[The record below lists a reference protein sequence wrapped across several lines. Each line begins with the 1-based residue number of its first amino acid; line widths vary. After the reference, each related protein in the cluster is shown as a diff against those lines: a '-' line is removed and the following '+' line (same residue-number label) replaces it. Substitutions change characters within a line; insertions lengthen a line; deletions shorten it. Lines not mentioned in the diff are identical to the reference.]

1 MRRPRPLSAWLVPVA
16 VALGAIAAA
25 LTRQATAVT
34 HEVLPAY
41 GQIPDFRLTDQQ
53 GRSISRQTLAGRVWV
68 ADFIFTRCA
77 GQCPMMTT
85 QMARLGRTLDGSTPV
100 TLVSISVDPA
110 WDTPEVLARH
120 AAQVGTAKIP
130 WVFLTGEPEQ
140 IARLC
145 RDGFK
150 LAFGEADGTAE
161 EPITHSTR
169 LVLVDRRGK
178 VRGYYDAADAQ
189 AMSRLQRDVR
199 VLLKERS

>member
-1 MRRPRPLSAWLVPVA
+1 MPPRGWPVWTLPVLVG
-16 VALGAIAAA
+16 LGAVG
-25 LTRQATAVT
+25 LVVVRQATAAPPRLPSYG
-34 HEVLPAY
+34 EVPA
-41 GQIPDFRLTDQQ
+41 FALTDQQ
-53 GRSISRQTLAGRVWV
+53 GRAVSRETLAGGAWV

-85 QMARLGRTLDGSTPV
+85 QMARVARTLDSSVPV

-120 AAQVGTAKIP
+120 AAQVGVADIP

-150 LAFGEADGTAE
+150 LAFGEADGTTE

-169 LVLVDRRGK
+169 LVLVDRLGR

-189 AMSRLQRDVR
+189 AMSQLQRDVR